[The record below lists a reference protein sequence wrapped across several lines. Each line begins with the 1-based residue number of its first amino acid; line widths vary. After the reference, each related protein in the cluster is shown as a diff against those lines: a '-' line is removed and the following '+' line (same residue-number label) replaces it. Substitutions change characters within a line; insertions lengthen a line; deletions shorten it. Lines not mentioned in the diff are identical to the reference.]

1 MSREEEIIWLPGA
14 GEGSCRIEVSGEH
27 LELLGERA
35 VWWCQRK
42 ILFVTDLHLGQT
54 APTRQGGLPG
64 STPKGC
70 DSLLRLKKLVSKYSP
85 TECII
90 LGDLIDAKASFNE
103 RVQGEL
109 SEFFAQVAA
118 CRWRLIKG
126 NHDRH
131 TKHWPANWPLMIE
144 GEEFFLPPFRL
155 LHYPPT
161 MAESTGRLDPQ
172 LDLISSDN
180 CFFLAG
186 HLHPAWRDEANK
198 RVGEKSACYWLNARG
213 LVLPAFGTY
222 AKTQSIA
229 RQPGDRVF
237 VIAANK
243 VIEI

>member
-1 MSREEEIIWLPGA
+1 MSRDEETIRLPGA

-35 VWWCQRK
+35 IWWCQRK

-64 STPKGC
+64 STQKGC
-70 DSLLRLKKLVSKYSP
+70 DILLRLKKLVSKYRPS
-85 TECII
+85 ECII

-103 RVQGEL
+103 RVQVAL
-109 SEFFAQVAA
+109 SEFFAEVAT

-131 TKHWPANWPLMIE
+131 TKQWPAHWPLMIE
-144 GEEFFLPPFRL
+144 GEKFFLPPFRL
-155 LHYPPT
+155 LHYPPGLPEA
-161 MAESTGRLDPQ
+161 AERLELN
-172 LDLISSDN
+172 LDLNLADTG
-180 CFFLAG
+180 FFLAG
-186 HLHPAWRDEANK
+186 HLHPAWRDDANK
-198 RVGEKSACYWLNARG
+198 HAGEKSACYWLTSQG

-229 RQPGDRVF
+229 RQQGDRVF

>member
-1 MSREEEIIWLPGA
+1 VSREEETTRLPGA
-14 GEGSCRIEVSGEH
+14 GEGSCRIEVFGED

-54 APTRQGGLPG
+54 APARQGGLPD
-64 STPKGC
+64 STPNGC
-70 DSLLRLKKLVSKYSP
+70 DTLLRLKKLVCKYSP

-103 RVQGEL
+103 RVQGAL
-109 SEFFAQVAA
+109 SEFFAEVAT

-126 NHDRH
+126 NHDRQ
-131 TKHWPANWPLMIE
+131 TKHWPAHWPLMIE

-155 LHYPPT
+155 LHYPPGLPEA
-161 MAESTGRLDPQ
+161 AERLELN
-172 LDLISSDN
+172 LDLKVEDD

-186 HLHPAWRDEANK
+186 HLHPAWRDDANK
-198 RVGEKSACYWLNARG
+198 HAGEKSACYWLTSQG
-213 LVLPAFGTY
+213 LVLPPFGTY

-237 VIAANK
+237 VIAADE
-243 VIEI
+243 VIEV